1 MELKVGDKV
10 RFLNEKGEGI
20 VARILGPNMVNV
32 AIEEGFELPVMASDL
47 IKIDPQGMAARFF
60 DRDVNV
66 DLIDISIPQSR
77 TPPPVRVA
85 EPEPYDDTQD
95 DRVSSVYRQSGSAS
109 GEGLYLAFVPHDQR
123 ILLTGRIDIYLIN
136 NTAYDVLYSF
146 LLREGMDKHVGM
158 DYDVVPPYSKIILES
173 IERDD
178 LEKFSE
184 GVLQA
189 LFHNDKSAD
198 VLAPLHASF
207 KVKPVRFYNESNYQ
221 HLGLIGKKALVVLLG
236 DIAGQIISK
245 SEEALKGLDPS
256 VKQKVKAIAPPAF
269 IDGYKIGLREAEVDL
284 HISALKDDYSEMSNS
299 EILSYQVDHFKKM
312 MDSAISNNYHK
323 VVFIHGIGNG
333 SLKSAVI
340 NALVDYENVGSR
352 TAPFA
357 KYGNGGVE
365 VTIHKNSQ

>member
-20 VARILGPNMVNV
+20 VARILGNNMVNV

-47 IKIDPQGMAARFF
+47 IKIEPTSMAGRFF
-60 DRDVNV
+60 DRDINV
-66 DLIDISIPQSR
+66 DLIEISIPRPRIPVS
-77 TPPPVRVA
+77 TPVS
-85 EPEPYDDTQD
+85 EPEAYEDTQD
-95 DRVSSVYRQSGSAS
+95 ERVSSLYRQPGSAIP
-109 GEGLYLAFVPHDQR
+109 EGLYLVWVPNNQK
-123 ILLTGRIDIYLIN
+123 ILLTGKMDINLIN
-136 NTAYDVLYSF
+136 NTEHDVLYSF
-146 LLREGMDKHVGM
+146 LLREGLDKHVGM
-158 DYDVVPPYSKIILES
+158 DYDVVPPYSKIILET

-184 GVLQA
+184 GILQA
-189 LFHNDKSAD
+189 LFHNDKSAV

-207 KVKPVRFYNESNYQ
+207 KVKPVRFYKESNYQ
-221 HLGLIGKKALVVLLG
+221 DLGLIGKKAIIVLLG
-236 DIAGQIISK
+236 DVAGQIISK

-256 VKQKVKAIAPPAF
+256 VKQKVTAVAPPAF

-284 HISALKDDYSEMSNS
+284 HISALKDDYSQMSNG
-299 EILSYQVDHFKKM
+299 EILTFQVDHFKKM
-312 MDSAISNNYHK
+312 MDSAISNNYQK

-340 NALVDYENVGSR
+340 TALADYENVESR

-357 KYGNGGVE
+357 KYGNGAVE
-365 VTIHKNSQ
+365 ITIRKNS